1 MTLGPAGV
9 AEVSLEID
17 DAGHLREDVHVLG
30 APSDA
35 LRSAVLGTVALIGGH
50 AFTAHAAK
58 SRLKITATITADSV
72 GDDWH
77 GKNFASSGVPQFVND
92 VAHAFFAYGGRRVD
106 FTLQK
111 LH

>member
-1 MTLGPAGV
+1 MTLGPAGA

-17 DAGHLREDVHVLG
+17 DAGHLREEVHVLG

-35 LRSAVLGTVALIGGH
+35 LRAAVLGTVALIGGH
-50 AFTAHAAK
+50 AFTSRAAR
-58 SRLKITATITADSV
+58 SHLRITATITADSV

-77 GKNFASSGVPQFVND
+77 GKSFASSGVPRFVDD

-106 FTLQK
+106 FTLQR